1 MVRLSRPL
9 ALCASREVSSR
20 LLLYLLM
27 SSLAS
32 RRLSR
37 PSSWGLFG
45 PGAVLSACDV
55 SLDAAA
61 KSPLFESIRALATCL
76 IQCWDPSW
84 PPGETNARLAFPC
97 LWSVRA

>member
-1 MVRLSRPL
+1 
-9 ALCASREVSSR
+9 
-20 LLLYLLM
+20 
-27 SSLAS
+27 
-32 RRLSR
+32 
-37 PSSWGLFG
+37 
-45 PGAVLSACDV
+45 VLSACDV

-76 IQCWDPSW
+76 IQCWDLSW